1 MNVQEQLAETE
12 VISGKHPLLNM
23 RIFTL
28 WEQMSPQQ
36 QKHLAQLWAQL
47 LRQMQL
53 RPDREK
59 GVQNVED

>member
-47 LRQMQL
+47 LRLMQL
-53 RPDREK
+53 RPDREE
-59 GVQNVED
+59 GVQHVED